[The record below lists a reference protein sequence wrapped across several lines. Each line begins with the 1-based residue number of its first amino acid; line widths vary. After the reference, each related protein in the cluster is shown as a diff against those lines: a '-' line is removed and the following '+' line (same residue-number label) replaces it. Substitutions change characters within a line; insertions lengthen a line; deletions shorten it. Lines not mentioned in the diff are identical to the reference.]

1 MEPLNN
7 KLTHKQREA
16 ERYTQEQMRLLLSM
30 RDMVKNEVRKEVARQ
45 LEDYKKNNNYSP
57 FKKQL

>member
-7 KLTHKQREA
+7 KHTNKQRQA
-16 ERYTQEQMRLLLSM
+16 ESYTQEQMRLLLSL

-45 LEDYKKNNNYSP
+45 MEKYNK
-57 FKKQL
+57 

>member
-7 KLTHKQREA
+7 QITNKQREA

-30 RDMVKNEVRKEVARQ
+30 RDMVKNEVRKEVALQ
-45 LEDYKKNNNYSP
+45 MEKYNK
-57 FKKQL
+57 

>member
-7 KLTHKQREA
+7 KHTTRQRQA
-16 ERYTQEQMRLLLSM
+16 ESYTQEQMRLLLSM

-45 LEDYKKNNNYSP
+45 LEEYNK
-57 FKKQL
+57 

>member
-7 KLTHKQREA
+7 KITNKQRGA
-16 ERYTQEQMRLLLSM
+16 ERYTQEQMRLLLSL

-45 LEDYKKNNNYSP
+45 MEKYNK
-57 FKKQL
+57 

>member
-7 KLTHKQREA
+7 ILTNKQRET
-16 ERYTQEQMRLLLSM
+16 ERYTQEQMRLLLSL

-45 LEDYKKNNNYSP
+45 MEMYYK
-57 FKKQL
+57 

>member
-7 KLTHKQREA
+7 IFTNKQREA
-16 ERYTQEQMRLLLSM
+16 ERYTQEQMRLLLSL

-45 LEDYKKNNNYSP
+45 MEMYNK
-57 FKKQL
+57 

>member
-7 KLTHKQREA
+7 QFSNKQREA

-30 RDMVKNEVRKEVARQ
+30 RDMIKNEVRKEVARQ
-45 LEDYKKNNNYSP
+45 LEKYNK
-57 FKKQL
+57 

>member
-7 KLTHKQREA
+7 KLTNKQRA
-16 ERYTQEQMRLLLSM
+16 AKRYTQEQMRLLLSM

-45 LEDYKKNNNYSP
+45 LEDYKK
-57 FKKQL
+57 

>member
-7 KLTHKQREA
+7 QITNKQSEA
-16 ERYTQEQMRLLLSM
+16 ERYIQEQTHLLLRM

-45 LEDYKKNNNYSP
+45 MEKYNK
-57 FKKQL
+57 

>member
-7 KLTHKQREA
+7 KLTNRQRQA
-16 ERYTQEQMRLLLSM
+16 ESYTHEQMRLLLSM

-45 LEDYKKNNNYSP
+45 MEKYNK
-57 FKKQL
+57 

>member
-7 KLTHKQREA
+7 IIINKQREA

-30 RDMVKNEVRKEVARQ
+30 RDMVKNEVRKEVTRQ
-45 LEDYKKNNNYSP
+45 LEKYNK
-57 FKKQL
+57 

>member
-7 KLTHKQREA
+7 KLTNRQRQA
-16 ERYTQEQMRLLLSM
+16 ESYTQEQMRLLLSM

-45 LEDYKKNNNYSP
+45 LEKYNK
-57 FKKQL
+57 

>member
-7 KLTHKQREA
+7 KLTNRQRQA
-16 ERYTQEQMRLLLSM
+16 ESYTQEQMRLLLSM

-45 LEDYKKNNNYSP
+45 LEEYNK
-57 FKKQL
+57 